1 MNFLWKIKILKTK
14 NNYLIGYIFYV
25 KETFKGVLCV
35 CVCMNWPYLS
45 VYSENKNNEVSFYLL
60 LWWEHRIAA
69 TENESPTVVV
79 PVREKPVPA
88 PGHIQT

>member
-35 CVCMNWPYLS
+35 CLC
-45 VYSENKNNEVSFYLL
+45 VYAWTDPIYQFILKIRTMKYPFIYCYDGNT
-60 LWWEHRIAA
+60 A
-69 TENESPTVVV
+69 
-79 PVREKPVPA
+79 
-88 PGHIQT
+88 